1 MKRRCSVLAAGL
13 LICSL
18 VGCTETQQS
27 SLGNLGE
34 SVTDTEQPREAETV
48 DAMIFDSSGVTQTD
62 QRFLADYSQLALSAP
77 EGAEIYYTLDGSR
90 PTKEA
95 ERYETPI
102 VLEQYV
108 GDFPHC
114 VVLRAKAYYADGT
127 ESDIATQSFWTSF
140 DINSRFKNLV
150 VSVVGDPA
158 EITEKPDGI
167 FFGENVKL
175 RGRESEREISVEA
188 VNADGSLV
196 FTQNAGL
203 RIYGAASREAAIKSM
218 KLYARKSYDE
228 AHGKFA
234 FDQFGTIGADGEII
248 GKYDKLV
255 LRNAGNDFQFAFI
268 RDELNQRLAA
278 ESGFAETEA
287 VMPALVYLNGEYYG
301 LHWLHESLC
310 DDLLKDKFGGKEGTY
325 IVLEGK
331 EQKKNIPDDDEET
344 AAAAEEFNEAYEALS
359 QTDLTDD
366 AAYADVCA
374 FMDVENYLQYYA
386 FNIYVNNK
394 DWPQNNMKCYR
405 YDAADE
411 AYSTDPNSRQDGRWR
426 FWLHDTD
433 YTYGLYEQDETQ
445 ANYNNLEQILDAES
459 ERYAPMFAALMQRED
474 CRSYFIGEM
483 HRLMNGM
490 LSADH
495 ICEVLDAMNAE
506 RFIEMRRYFDHLE
519 KLKKTDKNIWIWYQG
534 YQEQTDMIRSYAQE
548 RADFMKQFL
557 ADEFG
562 ERSEDTAD

>member
-18 VGCTETQQS
+18 AGCTETQQS

-366 AAYADVCA
+366 AAYTDVCA

-433 YTYGLYEQDETQ
+433 YAYGLYEQDETQ

-557 ADEFG
+557 ADAFG